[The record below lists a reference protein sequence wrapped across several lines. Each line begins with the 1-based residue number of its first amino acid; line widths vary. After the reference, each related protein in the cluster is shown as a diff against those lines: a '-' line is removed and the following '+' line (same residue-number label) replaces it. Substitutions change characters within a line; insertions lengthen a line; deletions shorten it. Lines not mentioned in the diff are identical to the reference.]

1 MAEIQYAAPL
11 GLMFALRNARIELR
25 IPHIEFLP
33 LALVIGVDENVL
45 QPTEPVFRV
54 FVVA

>member
-1 MAEIQYAAPL
+1 
-11 GLMFALRNARIELR
+11 MFALRNARIELR
-25 IPHIEFLP
+25 IPHIEFPP